1 MESLSIVIVD
11 DEPEIANLMRLMLL
25 KEAPHLDIHVLDSGQ
40 ACLEYLDDHLA
51 DCILS
56 DYQMPY
62 MNGMELLKALR
73 ERGNDIPFIFVTGQ
87 GNEEIARNAFKN
99 GANDYFTKEIGFA
112 HFARILNSIGQA
124 IRQRNAEAAKRD
136 ELASRQAAE
145 ETLKE
150 SEAMFRDLAEEALAG
165 VYLIQ
170 EGKFVYLNRK
180 AAEIHGR
187 SREELTGAKDIFETV
202 HPEDREIVREN
213 MKNRLEG
220 HLKTAD
226 YQFRIVKRDGSVS
239 FIEVLGSYTTYKGQP
254 AIIGTLID
262 VTERTRAERALTE
275 ERDRVRKIFDT
286 VRSIMLVIAPDE
298 TVVKINRKGCEVLG
312 YDEEE
317 IVGRNWFDNFIPENH
332 RDEIRDVFRKMIA
345 GDTAPVE
352 NYQNAVLT
360 KSGEERVID
369 WRNSALKYQKSG
381 GFFTLSSGEDITEK
395 KKAEE
400 ALFMSEARYR
410 AFIANSM
417 EGIWRYEL
425 EKPVDISMPEDE
437 QIELFY
443 RYAYLAECNDAMAR
457 MYGFEKAGDM
467 VGTRLGDTMPRS
479 DPRNIHYLKDL
490 IRSGY
495 KLEKEETYEKDV
507 QGNTHVFLNN
517 YIGVVENGFLM
528 RAWGVQKDVTG
539 QKQAERQKE
548 DFYAMITH
556 DIKSSLTAIL
566 GYAELLNT
574 MPQGSEVNEMLA
586 AMCTSGNRLSALLE
600 NCMTI
605 SRTEAGKLAIQPSLC
620 DIAAVLRET
629 YAGMEKQMKEKELQ
643 FSVEI
648 GAGLPRDFMMDHRL
662 IVRAVSNLLQNSI
675 NYTARGGNIVLKASP
690 ATEAGRDFL
699 VISVAD
705 TGIGIPAEELGSIFD
720 KYYRSGRAAGVRGT
734 GLGLA
739 IVKAVAEAH
748 GGRVEVE
755 SRLDQGSVFR
765 LYIPTRPGW

>member
-11 DEPEIANLMRLMLL
+11 DEPEIAKLMRLMLL
-25 KEAPHLDIHVLDSGQ
+25 KEAPHLDIHILESGQ
-40 ACLEYLDDHLA
+40 ACLEYMNDHPV

-62 MNGMELLKALR
+62 MDGMELLTSLR
-73 ERGNDIPFIFVTGQ
+73 ESGNDIPFIFITGQ
-87 GNEEIARNAFKN
+87 GNEEVARNAFKN

-124 IRQRNAEAAKRD
+124 TRQRKAEAAKRD
-136 ELASRQAAE
+136 ELASRRATE

-150 SEAMFRDLAEEALAG
+150 SEAMFRDLAEEALVG

-170 EGKFVYLNRK
+170 DERFLYLNRK

-187 SREELTGAKDIFETV
+187 SREELMGTRDIFEAV
-202 HPEDREIVREN
+202 HPEDRDLIREN
-213 MKNRLEG
+213 MRKRLEG
-220 HLKTAD
+220 QIKLMD
-226 YQFRIVKRDGSVS
+226 YRFRILKKDGSVS
-239 FIEVLGSYTTYKGQP
+239 FIEVLGSSTTYKGRP

-262 VTERTRAERALTE
+262 VTERRR
-275 ERDRVRKIFDT
+275 
-286 VRSIMLVIAPDE
+286 
-298 TVVKINRKGCEVLG
+298 
-312 YDEEE
+312 
-317 IVGRNWFDNFIPENH
+317 
-332 RDEIRDVFRKMIA
+332 
-345 GDTAPVE
+345 
-352 NYQNAVLT
+352 
-360 KSGEERVID
+360 
-369 WRNSALKYQKSG
+369 
-381 GFFTLSSGEDITEK
+381 
-395 KKAEE
+395 AEE
-400 ALFMSEARYR
+400 ALLMSEARYR
-410 AFIANSM
+410 AFIANSS

-425 EKPVDISMPEDE
+425 EKPVDVSLPEDE

-443 RYAYLAECNDAMAR
+443 RHAYLAECNDAMAR
-457 MYGFEKAGDM
+457 MYGLEKAGDM

-479 DPRNIHYLKDL
+479 DPRNIRYLKDL

-507 QGNTHVFLNN
+507 RGNVHVFLNN
-517 YIGVVENGFLM
+517 YIGMVENGFLV
-528 RAWGVQKDVTG
+528 RAWGMQKDVTE
-539 QKQAERQKE
+539 QKRAERQKE

-566 GYAELLNT
+566 GYAELLNA
-574 MPQGSEVNEMLA
+574 MPQGSEISEMLG

-605 SRTEAGKLAIQPSLC
+605 SRTEAGKLATQLSPC
-620 DIAAVLRET
+620 DIAAVLREA
-629 YAGMEKQMKEKELQ
+629 YAGMQIEMNEKGLR
-643 FSVEI
+643 FAVEI
-648 GAGLPRDFMMDHRL
+648 GADLPKSLVMDQRL

-675 NYTARGGNIVLKASP
+675 NYTPQGGNIALKASV
-690 ATEAGRDFL
+690 ASEAGHDFL